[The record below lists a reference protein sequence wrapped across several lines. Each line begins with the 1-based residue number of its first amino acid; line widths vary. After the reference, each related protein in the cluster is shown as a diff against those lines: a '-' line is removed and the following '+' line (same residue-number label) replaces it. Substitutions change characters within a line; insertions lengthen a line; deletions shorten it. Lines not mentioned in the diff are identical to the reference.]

1 MKKQIIFI
9 LIVSLFISGLAK
21 GQNLKADNMEFGNK
35 EIYILGTFHFR
46 EHDFEKYPQDID
58 KEIKK
63 VIKYKPDIVCIEWMN
78 KSEELDVY
86 NINYSKNIT
95 KLIEKEKLDTIKAQY
110 IIDSLYLEQFK
121 NPDLVENRAKLA
133 NYLYVTRD
141 YINACYQWYLIE
153 DKIKDSI
160 KLKKILPEDINA
172 YRHSLYGDP
181 GNQKR
186 EITEVAFPIA
196 KSLSHEKIY
205 SIDYRHDEKEYGSHI
220 NSFNERFENR
230 YGYDPLLKKSEN
242 VQKITVGWLESDRLN
257 KKSTYYENLNSK
269 ETEKLLFSYYFDMYV
284 SYSYDPDYRIWH
296 ELQLEERNW
305 KIFELLIQTIHESK
319 AQKTFVLI
327 GATHKIYL
335 ERYLNESNKFKV
347 INYNDL
353 K

>member
-1 MKKQIIFI
+1 MKNQIILTFI
-9 LIVSLFISGLAK
+9 SSLLISGLAK
-21 GQNLKADNMEFGNK
+21 GQNMVSDSMKFENK

-58 KEIKK
+58 KEIRKA
-63 VIKYKPDIVCIEWMN
+63 VNYKPDIVCVEWMN

-86 NINYSKNIT
+86 NTDYSKSIS
-95 KLIEKEKLDTIKAQY
+95 KLIEKEKLDTIKAQH
-110 IIDSLYLEQFK
+110 IIDSLYQEVFK
-121 NPDLVENRAKLA
+121 NPDFVENRAKLA

-153 DKIKDSI
+153 DKIKDST
-160 KLKKILPEDINA
+160 KLNEILPEDINT
-172 YRHSLYGDP
+172 YRRSLYGDP
-181 GNQKR
+181 GNKKR

-205 SIDYRHDEKEYGSHI
+205 SIDYRHDGNEYGSHI
-220 NSFNERFENR
+220 NSFNERFKSKF
-230 YGYDPLLKKSEN
+230 GYDPLLKKTES
-242 VQKITVGWLESDRLN
+242 VQKATIEWLESDRLN
-257 KKSTYYENLNSK
+257 KKSTYYEKLNSK
-269 ETEKLLFSYYFDMYV
+269 ETEKLLFSYYFDMFV

-296 ELQLEERNW
+296 ELQLEKRNW
-305 KIFELLIQTIHESK
+305 KIFELLIQSIHESK

-335 ERYLNESNKFKV
+335 DRYLNESNKFKLT
-347 INYNDL
+347 NYNDL